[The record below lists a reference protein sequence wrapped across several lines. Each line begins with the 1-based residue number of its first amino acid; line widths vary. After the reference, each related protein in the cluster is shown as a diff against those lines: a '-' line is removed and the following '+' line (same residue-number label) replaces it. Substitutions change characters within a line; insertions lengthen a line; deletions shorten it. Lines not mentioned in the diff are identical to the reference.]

1 MDVLTCCTRG
11 TTTLGEQVTVEGMAY
26 SGTYQVAATTAVVAA
41 VVVVVAAVVEIEVA
55 FAAATQIVSDERDI
69 WDRTIGVGCLS
80 RRSTRGLVGHFAVAR
95 LVGGKSSRLQQMR
108 GKSSVTG

>member
-1 MDVLTCCTRG
+1 MGSVGIGDGALD
-11 TTTLGEQVTVEGMAY
+11 LGADAGIQGARA
-26 SGTYQVAATTAVVAA
+26 GAA
-41 VVVVVAAVVEIEVA
+41 VGGAAGVGERKVA
-55 FAAATQIVSDERDI
+55 FAAPTQIVSDERYI

-95 LVGGKSSRLQQMR
+95 HVGGKSSRLQQMR